1 MSRIL
6 VVDDELSMRELLE
19 LFFLREGHAV
29 DVAADGGEGIRRLHE
44 QEYDL
49 VITDLRMPR
58 THGMVVLEQC
68 RDLYPGTPV
77 IVMTAFAST
86 ETAIQAMKMGAYDYF
101 TKPFKL
107 DEVKA
112 VIDKALERRRLVT
125 ENQKLR
131 AELNDR
137 HRFGGI
143 IGRSEKIREVFDL
156 VSRVARTRTNVLI
169 LGESGTGKELVAR
182 AIHDQSERSE
192 RAFLVI
198 NCAAIPENLLESE
211 LFGHKRGTFT
221 GATADKE
228 GLFKAADG
236 GTLLLDE
243 IGELPLGMQV
253 KLLRVLQERKV
264 KAVGGLREIP
274 IDVRVVAATNRDLEA
289 EIATG
294 GFRQDLYYRLNVI
307 SIELPPLR
315 DRPTDIPL
323 LAHHFLRKYAGEF
336 DKPITEI
343 DPDALQLLLAHP
355 FSGNVRELENIIERA
370 VALEEGDRVTVHS
383 LPGQLRRRPDPATG
397 DAGGLELPDQGID
410 LEGVV
415 DGVERRLIEQALD
428 RTGGRKKEAARLLGI
443 SFRSLRYRVDKLRMK
458 DDEGR

>member
-1 MSRIL
+1 
-6 VVDDELSMRELLE
+6 
-19 LFFLREGHAV
+19 
-29 DVAADGGEGIRRLHE
+29 
-44 QEYDL
+44 
-49 VITDLRMPR
+49 
-58 THGMVVLEQC
+58 MVVLEQC